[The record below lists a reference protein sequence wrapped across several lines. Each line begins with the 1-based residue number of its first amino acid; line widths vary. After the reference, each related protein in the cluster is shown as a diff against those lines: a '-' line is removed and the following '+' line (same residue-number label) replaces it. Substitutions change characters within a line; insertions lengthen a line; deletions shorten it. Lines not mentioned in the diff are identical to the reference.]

1 MNTYTSKCKHLSIIL
16 CLSILTM
23 SISGCYAYNSIS
35 PNDYQFVSSDYRIYK
50 VLKRNGDEV
59 EFINDSLSQTQLQD
73 SIITGLQID
82 SLKVTIP
89 LSDVKQIYIKRPSTT
104 ATVINVSIVS
114 ILVGGFIYIFA
125 KLLIDGP
132 TMSFAITL

>member
-1 MNTYTSKCKHLSIIL
+1 
-16 CLSILTM
+16 M

-114 ILVGGFIYIFA
+114 ILVGGLIYIFA